1 MTFETDHSV
10 PPADVAAALLEG
22 ARLAYASDYV
32 SFSGADEHGR
42 VAFAI
47 DTNRAATAGP
57 DQPQGRQPV
66 VAAPRDGGR
75 REPVEN
81 RTVTDWARRT

>member
-1 MTFETDHSV
+1 MTFETRHSG

-22 ARLAYASDYV
+22 TRLAYTSDYV

-47 DTNRAATAGP
+47 DTNRG
-57 DQPQGRQPV
+57 
-66 VAAPRDGGR
+66 RDGG
-75 REPVEN
+75 ESQAEHLYAVLHDEH
-81 RTVTDWARRT
+81 AG